1 MGRSYDT
8 GIDVRTCAYIR
19 RPFWHLSIIPLLKG
33 GAKSPRLFKNLNL
46 AAPGTISIP
55 QTSSVACHMPRSSK
69 IDIQILYSATV
80 REILSF
86 FIPRNLLPSF
96 RYFFAP
102 SLMEAKAGQ
111 IPMPIVPNR
120 RSSFGM
126 SCAHCDNELI
136 APEWSEYRNER
147 QVRHVWHCSECSA
160 CFGSLVVFPADTS
173 HRRRLDSL
181 RPSAAP
187 RPW

>member
-8 GIDVRTCAYIR
+8 GIDIRTCAYIR
-19 RPFWHLSIIPLLKG
+19 RHVLAHVYNAPAQGRGQVTAFVQK
-33 GAKSPRLFKNLNL
+33 FKFSSQ
-46 AAPGTISIP
+46 GTISIP

-69 IDIQILYSATV
+69 IDIQILYSTTV

-147 QVRHVWHCSECSA
+147 QVRHVWHYSECSA

-173 HRRRLDSL
+173 QRRRLDSL

>member
-1 MGRSYDT
+1 MTRGST
-8 GIDVRTCAYIR
+8 SEHARTSGVT
-19 RPFWHLSIIPLLKG
+19 FWQLSIMPLLKG
-33 GAKSPRLFKNLNL
+33 GGKSPRLFKNLNL
-46 AAPGTISIP
+46 AAQVRFQFPH
-55 QTSSVACHMPRSSK
+55 TSSVACHMPRSSK
-69 IDIQILYSATV
+69 SDIKILYSATV

-102 SLMEAKAGQ
+102 SLLEAKAGQ

-136 APEWSEYRNER
+136 APEWSEFRNER
-147 QVRHVWHCSECSA
+147 QVHHVWRCCECDC
-160 CFGSLVVFPADTS
+160 CFETIVDTKSIEDIMTRDDIFPA
-173 HRRRLDSL
+173 LFVV
-181 RPSAAP
+181 
-187 RPW
+187 